1 MRNPKLLLSFVL
13 LFILSISKAQ
23 KNENLGS
30 TNVFKA
36 TILNPGIGY
45 EHSIGKTQ
53 TIAVQAFMNFSAVF
67 YEDIYGERVKTDIYF
82 DPAFT
87 AQYRYYYNF
96 NKRANDGKRT
106 DMNSANYVA
115 AVYEGIFSK
124 APLKNDLL
132 EETERRLFSRIGAV
146 WGLQRNY
153 MKRFSLDLNVG
164 LGYLTGKSTKYDGF
178 NNTKRT
184 TTEGFVTI
192 MGQINIGFWLN
203 NPRK

>member
-1 MRNPKLLLSFVL
+1 MRIPKLLLSFAL
-13 LFILSISKAQ
+13 LFILFAVQAQ
-23 KNENLGS
+23 KNENVGS

-67 YEDIYGERVKTDIYF
+67 YEDVYGERVKTDVYF

-96 NKRANDGKRT
+96 KKRADDGKRT
-106 DMNSANYVA
+106 EMNSGNYVA

-124 APLKNDLL
+124 APLKNDFV
-132 EETERRLFSRIGAV
+132 EEADRRLLSRIGAV
-146 WGLQRNY
+146 WGLQRNF
-153 MKRFSLDLNVG
+153 MKRLSLDVNVG
-164 LGYLTGKSTKYDGF
+164 LGYMTAKSTKYEPFG
-178 NNTKRT
+178 NVYKTGS
-184 TTEGFVTI
+184 EGFVTI
-192 MGQINIGFWLN
+192 LGQFNIGFWLN